1 MPEKP
6 AKPLGAGVHDISMDD
21 YLADPCPE
29 PSLNRSIAHVLLTRS
44 PRHAW
49 FAHPRLNPNWEREHK
64 TAFDLG
70 STAHALMLG
79 DERNFAIIDAT
90 DWRKTEH
97 KEARAKAYKDG
108 KIPLLKDQ
116 WENVQKMVDAGRSQL
131 HDFKDPSVQ
140 GVFRDGKP
148 EQTIIW
154 QEERLWFRV
163 RLDWMPH
170 TISDEDAVFYDYKT
184 AGASAHPTAWRRA
197 LYDHGYDIQ
206 AALYLRGIASVS
218 AWQLPDSRHLHETRF
233 RFVVQEIQP
242 PFALSVIELTP
253 AALGMAQRRIDE
265 AIRLWSWCL
274 ERDKWPGYP
283 PFVMHIDPPVYVES
297 AWLEHEERRNRA
309 LEAGD
314 HELTMLGA
322 G

>member
-1 MPEKP
+1 M
-6 AKPLGAGVHDISMDD
+6 ARKPLETGVHELSMDD
-21 YLADPCPE
+21 YLADPCPT
-29 PSLNRSIAHVLLTRS
+29 PSLTRSIAHVLLTRS
-44 PRHAW
+44 PAHAW

-70 STAHALMLG
+70 ATAHALMLG

-90 DWRKTEH
+90 DWRKAEN
-97 KEARAKAYKDG
+97 KEARDKAYAEG
-108 KIPLLKDQ
+108 KIPLLKHQ
-116 WENVQKMVDAGRSQL
+116 WENVFAMVVAGRSQL

-148 EQTIIW
+148 EQTLIW
-154 QEERLWFRV
+154 QEEKLWFRA
-163 RLDWMPH
+163 RLDWVPRMSSIPGE
-170 TISDEDAVFYDYKT
+170 IFYDYKT

-206 AALYLRGIASVS
+206 AALYLRGIAAVFN
-218 AWQLPDSRHLHETRF
+218 LPDARF

-242 PFALSVIELTP
+242 PYAISVIELTP
-253 AALGMAQRRIDE
+253 AALGMAQRKVDE

-283 PFVMHIDPPVYVES
+283 PFVMHIDPPVYVEQN
-297 AWLEHEERRNRA
+297 WLEHEERRDRA

-314 HELTMLGA
+314 HELTLLGA